1 MASRFRSLLTTVPS
15 VKITLSGTGVST
27 TIGGQA
33 ASSTVRRVR
42 ADGAGADGVSR
53 SRYVSHHPDDGPL
66 PTDPFLIP
74 GTKIEYGSGD
84 MAGMTS
90 AGLASLKQLL
100 LGTERRRAE
109 IGWELRKA
117 RLQLAW
123 AQTKHVATW
132 ISLTALVPSV
142 RRATAMGI
150 MNRQAEIATL
160 QANLAN
166 TVISVDFDMKTEIAG
181 PYRRMQQA
189 FDTLR
194 ASSRVWSVETE
205 QKIDRVRARAW
216 AETVVGRKPVGL
228 TREASRLVRTTD
240 RPLAFETRG
249 GRTTAYVYPG
259 FVLMQSRDDFALV
272 DFAEL
277 SVEAT
282 GIRFSDSGAIPDDLE
297 IVGETWAKA
306 NKDGTR
312 DRRFKHNRQ
321 IPVMQDSGLKISSPG
336 GLNEAY
342 LVSRALV
349 CETFA
354 RALNE
359 VKSVLRSG
367 VAQRPRKS
375 RATPALLPASP
386 RGSRR

>member
-1 MASRFRSLLTTVPS
+1 MASRFRTLLTAVPR

-33 ASSTVRRVR
+33 ARTSVGGLR
-42 ADGAGADGVSR
+42 ADEAGTDRASR
-53 SRYVSHHPDDGPL
+53 SRYISQHPHDGPL
-66 PTDPFLIP
+66 PTDPFLIA
-74 GTKIEYGSGD
+74 GTKVEYGSADVG
-84 MAGMTS
+84 GMTS
-90 AGLASLKQLL
+90 AGLASFKQLL

-117 RLQLAW
+117 RVQLLW
-123 AQTKHVATW
+123 AQTKHVMAW
-132 ISLTALVPSV
+132 MSLTALVPSV
-142 RRATAMGI
+142 RRATAGGVMD
-150 MNRQAEIATL
+150 RQAEIATL
-160 QANLAN
+160 RTNLEN
-166 TVISVDFDMKTEIAG
+166 TVIAVDFDMRTEIAG

-189 FDTLR
+189 FDALR
-194 ASSRVWSVETE
+194 ASSQVWSVETE
-205 QKIDRVRARAW
+205 QRIDRVRARAW

-228 TREASRLVRTTD
+228 TREASRLVHTAD
-240 RPLAFETRG
+240 QPLAFETRG

-272 DFAEL
+272 DFADL
-277 SVEAT
+277 TVEAT
-282 GIRFSDSGAIPDDLE
+282 GIRFSDSGAVPNDSE

-312 DRRFKHNRQ
+312 DKRFKHNRK
-321 IPVMQDSGLKISSPG
+321 IPIMQYSGLKISSPG

-359 VKSVLRSG
+359 VKAVLCSG
-367 VAQRPRKS
+367 TAARPPKS
-375 RATPALLPASP
+375 RATRALLPASP
-386 RGSRR
+386 RGKA